1 MSIEK
6 KFLKTKPVC
15 KLKFQVSG
23 GVFDHA
29 NSVSVAGDFN
39 GWSKEDLPLKR
50 GKDGS
55 WSASIDLESNR
66 DYQFR
71 YVVDGNEW
79 VNEPEADLF
88 IHNGIGEE
96 NSVVSL

>member
-6 KFLKTKPVC
+6 KFLKSKPIC
-15 KLKFQVSG
+15 KLKFHVSG
-23 GVFDHA
+23 DLFDQA
-29 NSVSVAGDFN
+29 SSVSVAGDFN
-39 GWSKEDLPLKR
+39 GWSMEDLPLKR

-55 WSASIDLESNR
+55 WSGTIDLESNR

-71 YVVDGNEW
+71 YVVDGKDW
-79 VNEPEADLF
+79 VNEPEADHY

-96 NSVVSL
+96 NSVASL